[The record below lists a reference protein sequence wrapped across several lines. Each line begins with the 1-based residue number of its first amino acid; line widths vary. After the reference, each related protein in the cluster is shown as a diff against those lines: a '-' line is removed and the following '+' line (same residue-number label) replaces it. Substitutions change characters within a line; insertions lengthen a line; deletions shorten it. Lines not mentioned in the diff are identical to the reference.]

1 MMKYKKLSEI
11 AEVRGGGTPKRSVP
25 EYWERGEIPWVKISD
40 IKEKYVRESE
50 EFITKKGLEESSA
63 KLFAPD
69 TILYTIFAT
78 IGEVAILEVEATT
91 NQAIAGIKIT
101 DDIVRVDFIY
111 YYLLSLKEKMI
122 NQSRGV
128 AQNNINLTMLREL
141 VVPIPSIKRQDKIIT
156 VLRTVEKV
164 LEQRNKQLQEL
175 DNLIRSIFFE
185 TIDNINYEN
194 ISFGDAFDLIDG
206 DRGKNYPKK
215 SDFTNNGYCLFLN
228 TKNVTKKGFSFEET
242 EFISKEKDEV
252 LRSGKVEY
260 GDFILTTRGTVGN
273 VTYYNEKIPYENI
286 RINSGMLILRPKI
299 EIDERYFQ
307 ILIRELPILELA
319 ISGSAQPQLPKGR
332 LIELEFPII
341 DQNKQVLFSEK
352 VKEIESVKA
361 KMEES
366 LNEMKTLFDALMQ
379 KAFTGELV

>member
-1 MMKYKKLSEI
+1 MKMNKVKL
-11 AEVRGGGTPKRSVP
+11 
-25 EYWERGEIPWVKISD
+25 
-40 IKEKYVRESE
+40 
-50 EFITKKGLEESSA
+50 
-63 KLFAPD
+63 
-69 TILYTIFAT
+69 
-78 IGEVAILEVEATT
+78 
-91 NQAIAGIKIT
+91 
-101 DDIVRVDFIY
+101 DDIVSIRTGRLNANAAEDGGKYPFFTTAEKVSRINSYSYEGEVVLVAGNGDLNVKYYNGKFDAYQRTYILSNKDEEKLDMKYLYYFMSIY
-111 YYLLSLKEKMI
+111 VERLRNEAI
-122 NQSRGV
+122 GGV
-128 AQNNINLTMLREL
+128 IKYIKKSNLTEAK
-141 VVPIPSIKRQDKIIT
+141 VPLPDLDTQKEIIT
-156 VLRTVEKV
+156 ILEKSETIINKRTNQV
-164 LEQRNKQLQEL
+164 QEL